1 MSLAPWRSAIARSL
15 HQNRSHPDSRFFQLA
30 TVTPNGYPANRTVV
44 FRGFRDNSND
54 LQIISD
60 ARSEK
65 NHHLQQ
71 RPQAEICWYF
81 TKSREQFR
89 FQGLIKV
96 VDSASTSFA
105 SLRQTVW
112 KDLSDSARLL
122 FAWPHPK
129 AERIEPEATFTE
141 ANPSPDHPPETFT
154 LLLFTPHYV
163 DYLTL
168 KGKPQNRYLY
178 SCDEAGSWSEVEVNP

>member
-15 HQNRSHPDSRFFQLA
+15 HINRSHPDSRFFQLA
-30 TVTPNGYPANRTVV
+30 TVTPNNQPANRTVV
-44 FRGFRDNSND
+44 FRGFRDDSND

-65 NHHLQQ
+65 NHHLQYQ
-71 RPQAEICWYF
+71 PQAEICWYF

-89 FQGLIKV
+89 FHGIIKV
-96 VDSASTSFA
+96 IDSENTAFA
-105 SLRQTVW
+105 SLRQTLW
-112 KDLSDSARLL
+112 ENLSDNARLL

-129 AERIEPEATFTE
+129 AERTEPEATFTE
-141 ANPSPDHPPETFT
+141 AKPSPYHPPETFT
-154 LLLFTPHYV
+154 VLLFSPHHL

-168 KGKPQNRYLY
+168 KGTPQTRYLY
-178 SCDEAGSWSEVEVNP
+178 RCDDAGNWSQQEVNP

>member
-1 MSLAPWRSAIARSL
+1 MALAPWRSAIARSL

-30 TVTPNGYPANRTVV
+30 TVTPNGQPANRTVV
-44 FRGFRDNSND
+44 FRGFRDNSDD

-71 RPQAEICWYF
+71 QPQAEICWYF

-89 FQGLIKV
+89 FRGIIKV
-96 VDSASTSFA
+96 IDSENTALA

-112 KDLSDSARLL
+112 ENLSDNARLL

-129 AERIEPEATFTE
+129 AERTAPETTFTE
-141 ANPSPDHPPETFT
+141 ANPSPHHPPETFT
-154 LLLFTPHYV
+154 LLLFSPHHV

-168 KGKPQNRYLY
+168 KGNPQNRYLY
-178 SCDEAGSWSEVEVNP
+178 SCDDQGNWFQQEVNP